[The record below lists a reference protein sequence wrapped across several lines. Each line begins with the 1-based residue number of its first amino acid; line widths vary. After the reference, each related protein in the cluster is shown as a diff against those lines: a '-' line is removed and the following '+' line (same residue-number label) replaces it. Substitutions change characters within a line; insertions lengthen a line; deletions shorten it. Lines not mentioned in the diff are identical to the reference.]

1 MTRTASLIRQGNDQW
16 LLLPVEMHL
25 AADRVRLRR
34 HGRGIMLEPCFGD
47 VKEWF
52 GELDKFGPEPFPDVH
67 ERVAPNRRR
76 R

>member
-1 MTRTASLIRQGNDQW
+1 MTRTASVIRQDNDQW
-16 LLLPVEMHL
+16 LLLPAEMHL
-25 AADRVRLRR
+25 TADHVRIRR
-34 HGRGIMLEPCFGD
+34 QGRGIMLEPLFGD

-52 GELDKFGPEPFPDVH
+52 KELDKFGSEPFPDVH